1 MDVAGMRHVVQVGI
15 ANLGFGIPLE
25 HGVDGFG
32 KLGTA
37 GLVDAASIDPYP
49 VITVVKR
56 NIASLF
62 DFDRDAG
69 MSERRVLRNEQL
81 DVVEG
86 LLGTLPDMGE
96 DSVAA
101 RNDVWTVEVDESEI
115 VG

>member
-1 MDVAGMRHVVQVGI
+1 MYVAGMRHVVQVDI

-32 KLGTA
+32 KLCTA

-62 DFDRDAG
+62 DFDRDEGIA
-69 MSERRVLRNEQL
+69 ERRVLRDEQL
-81 DVVEG
+81 DVAEG
-86 LLGTLPDMGE
+86 LLGALPDMRE

-101 RNDVWTVEVDESEI
+101 RNDVWAVEVDELET